1 MLEIDNINVSYGDV
15 QALWNISLKIDDG
28 ELIAIV
34 GSNGAGKSTILRAIS
49 GLLHPT
55 SGNIAFL
62 GEKINKAQP
71 HVIVEKGISHILE
84 GKRTFP
90 YMSVA
95 DNLELGAYI
104 PRALKKKAESFERV
118 YELFPILK
126 ERKAQMAGTL
136 SGGEQQILAIA
147 RGLMSQP
154 KLLMMD
160 EPSLGLAPK
169 LVQATFE
176 TISKINDE
184 GVAILLVE
192 QNTRHALAIANR
204 AYVLETGRITLQGE
218 GKNLLAHE
226 HIRKAYLGL

>member
-1 MLEIDNINVSYGDV
+1 LLEIDNINVSYGDV

-34 GSNGAGKSTILRAIS
+34 GSNGAGKSTILKAIS

-62 GEKINKAQP
+62 GENINKAQP

-84 GKRTFP
+84 GRRTFP

-104 PRALKKKAESFERV
+104 SRAFKKKAESFERV

-154 KLLMMD
+154 KLLMLD

-169 LVQATFE
+169 LVQTTFE
-176 TISKINDE
+176 TISKINDA

-192 QNTRHALAIANR
+192 QNTRHALAIAKR
-204 AYVLETGRITLQGE
+204 AYVLETGRMTLQGE
-218 GKNLLAHE
+218 GKDLLANE
-226 HIRKAYLGL
+226 HVRKAYLGL